1 MFKLLIRPTEA
12 TNNGFN
18 VKKVRQNTVTHKRKF
33 YINET
38 FSWTNTTLSTAD
50 GTRELRLAFIV
61 SPDTEK
67 ILSDGALVAGIAS
80 TPLSASATNTD
91 NCLIQ
96 LNVLFMLPAIQYS

>member
-1 MFKLLIRPTEA
+1 MQMFNLLIRPTEA

-50 GTRELRLAFIV
+50 GARELRLAFIV
-61 SPDTEK
+61 SPAKEK
-67 ILSDGALVAGIAS
+67 ILSDGALVAVAS
-80 TPLSASATNTD
+80 TTLASLDSVGYVCATNTD
-91 NCLIQ
+91 NCLITVT
-96 LNVLFMLPAIQYS
+96 LT